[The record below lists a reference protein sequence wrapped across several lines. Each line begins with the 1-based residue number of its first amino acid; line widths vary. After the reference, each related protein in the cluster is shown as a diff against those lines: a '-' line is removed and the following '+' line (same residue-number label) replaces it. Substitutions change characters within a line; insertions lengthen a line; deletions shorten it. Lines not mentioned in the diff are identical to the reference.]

1 MSILA
6 MALTLVGGLALFMY
20 GMERSSEGIQRAA
33 GERLQSVLN
42 MMTKNSIMGVLT
54 GTLVTIAV
62 QSSSATT
69 VMLITFVNAG
79 LLSLTQAIGVIM
91 GANIGTTLTGWIIA
105 AVGIAKFSIT
115 SLAVP
120 LFGIGFL
127 MSLSKRK
134 SDEFRSYGRA
144 IMGLAFIF
152 LGLDFIQSA
161 IPTPSANALLF
172 IRNFSSLGYVS
183 VLLAVLIG
191 TAFTILVHA
200 SSATLAIV
208 ITMASQGI
216 IDFNIAAALTLG
228 ANIGTTIDAFLA
240 SVSAGASTN
249 AKRAAWA
256 HILFN
261 VFGTAWVV
269 ILFRPFIDF
278 VDWVVP
284 GPIEPRSIG
293 VHIAMLHTLFNTLN
307 TLLLLP
313 FVRQY
318 AAFLERIIKEK
329 PGEAELRTL
338 YLPKTLMAT
347 PELSLIR
354 ARKEIADMATLAR
367 SMFDRSRSLFA
378 REINDDSNDSKANAN
393 AANTANIDLDAEIEW
408 FIAKENY
415 ADSMHEGLTK
425 YLLSITGMDLS
436 ERTRERVNIKLRI
449 VSELEN
455 MTDECLSIAF
465 MIKKKHNK
473 KLQFDSESVK
483 ALDPFGELVDEFLD
497 FVAERLNVGIT
508 QEELKIASEMEDR
521 IDDYKRRLKKL
532 ARQRLDRGANV
543 RAELLYIDLIRHVEK
558 IGDCAYAIAEELRN
572 LIPDST
578 SRDQTYRDQDTKAQ
592 SS

>member
-1 MSILA
+1 MSILP
-6 MALTLVGGLALFMY
+6 MALTLIGGLALFMY
-20 GMERSSEGIQRAA
+20 GMERSSESIQRAA
-33 GERLQSVLN
+33 GERLQSALN
-42 MMTKNSIMGVLT
+42 MMTKNSIVGVLT
-54 GTLVTIAV
+54 GAIVTILV

-105 AVGIAKFSIT
+105 AVGIAKFSII

-120 LFGIGFL
+120 LFGIGFF
-127 MSLSKRK
+127 MSIAKRK
-134 SDEFRSYGRA
+134 SDSFRSYGNA

-152 LGLDFIQSA
+152 LGLDFIERA
-161 IPTPSANALLF
+161 IPTPSASALLF
-172 IRNFSSLGYVS
+172 LQNFSKLGYGAILIS
-183 VLLAVLIG
+183 VLVG
-191 TAFTILVHA
+191 TVFTMLVNA

-208 ITMASQGI
+208 IAMASQGI

-228 ANIGTTIDAFLA
+228 ANIGTTLDAFLA
-240 SVSAGASTN
+240 SISTGTNTN
-249 AKRAAWA
+249 ARRAAWA

-261 VFGTAWVV
+261 VLGTVWVV
-269 ILFRPFIDF
+269 ILFKPFISL

-284 GPIEPRSIG
+284 SPIEPKSIG

-318 AAFLERIIKEK
+318 ASFLERIIKEK
-329 PGEAELRTL
+329 PGEAELRTF

-354 ARKEIADMATLAR
+354 ARKEISEMVTLAR
-367 SMFDRSRSLFA
+367 MMFDRSRSLFT
-378 REINDDSNDSKANAN
+378 EKLTNESKASPDT
-393 AANTANIDLDAEIEW
+393 ANTASIDMDAEIEW

-425 YLLSITGMDLS
+425 YLLSITSMDLS

-465 MIKKKHNK
+465 IIKKKHDK
-473 KLQFDSESVK
+473 KLEFDPESVA

-497 FVAERLNVGIT
+497 FIAERLNVGIN

-521 IDDYKRRLKKL
+521 IDDYKRRLKKT
-532 ARQRLDRGANV
+532 ARYRLDRGADV
-543 RAELLYIDLIRHVEK
+543 RAELLYIDLIRHIEK

-572 LIPDST
+572 LIPEPKS
-578 SRDQTYRDQDTKAQ
+578 SYQSYRDQETKVQ
-592 SS
+592 ST

>member
-20 GMERSSEGIQRAA
+20 GMERSSESIQRAA
-33 GERLQSVLN
+33 GERLQSALN
-42 MMTKNSIMGVLT
+42 MMTKNSIVGVLT
-54 GTLVTIAV
+54 GAIVTILV

-105 AVGIAKFSIT
+105 AVGIAKFSII

-120 LFGIGFL
+120 LFGIGFF
-127 MSLSKRK
+127 MSIAKRK
-134 SDEFRSYGRA
+134 SDSFRSYGNA

-152 LGLDFIQSA
+152 LGLDFIERA
-161 IPTPSANALLF
+161 IPTPSASALLF
-172 IRNFSSLGYVS
+172 LQNFSKLGYGAILIS
-183 VLLAVLIG
+183 VLVG
-191 TAFTILVHA
+191 TVFTMLVNA

-208 ITMASQGI
+208 IAMASQGI

-228 ANIGTTIDAFLA
+228 ANIGTTLDAFLA
-240 SVSAGASTN
+240 SISTGTNTN
-249 AKRAAWA
+249 ARRAAWA

-261 VFGTAWVV
+261 VLGTVWVV
-269 ILFRPFIDF
+269 ILFKPFISL

-284 GPIEPRSIG
+284 SPIEPKSIG

-318 AAFLERIIKEK
+318 ASFLERIIKEK
-329 PGEAELRTL
+329 PGEAELRTF

-354 ARKEIADMATLAR
+354 ARKEISEMVTLAR
-367 SMFDRSRSLFA
+367 MMFDRSRSLFT
-378 REINDDSNDSKANAN
+378 EKLTNESKASPDTAN
-393 AANTANIDLDAEIEW
+393 ATSVDMDAEIEW

-425 YLLSITGMDLS
+425 YLLSITSMDLS

-465 MIKKKHNK
+465 IIKKKHDK
-473 KLQFDSESVK
+473 KLEFDPESVA

-497 FVAERLNVGIT
+497 FIAERLNVGIN

-521 IDDYKRRLKKL
+521 IDDYKRRLKKT
-532 ARQRLDRGANV
+532 ARYRLDRGADV
-543 RAELLYIDLIRHVEK
+543 RAELLYIDLIRHIEK

-572 LIPDST
+572 LIPEPKS
-578 SRDQTYRDQDTKAQ
+578 SYQSYRDQETKVQ
-592 SS
+592 ST

>member
-1 MSILA
+1 
-6 MALTLVGGLALFMY
+6 MALTLIGGLALFMY
-20 GMERSSEGIQRAA
+20 GMERSSESIQRAA
-33 GERLQSVLN
+33 GERLQSALN
-42 MMTKNSIMGVLT
+42 MMTKNSIVGVLT
-54 GTLVTIAV
+54 GAIVTILV

-105 AVGIAKFSIT
+105 AVGIAKFSII

-120 LFGIGFL
+120 LFGIGFF
-127 MSLSKRK
+127 MSIAKRK
-134 SDEFRSYGRA
+134 SDSFRSYGNA

-152 LGLDFIQSA
+152 LGLDFIERA
-161 IPTPSANALLF
+161 IPTPSASALLF
-172 IRNFSSLGYVS
+172 LQNFSKLGYGAILIS
-183 VLLAVLIG
+183 VLVG
-191 TAFTILVHA
+191 TVFTMLVNA

-208 ITMASQGI
+208 IAMASQGI

-228 ANIGTTIDAFLA
+228 ANIGTTLDAFLA
-240 SVSAGASTN
+240 SISTGTNTN
-249 AKRAAWA
+249 ARRAAWA

-261 VFGTAWVV
+261 VLGTVWVV
-269 ILFRPFIDF
+269 ILFKPFISL

-284 GPIEPRSIG
+284 SPIEPKSIG

-318 AAFLERIIKEK
+318 ASFLERIIKEK
-329 PGEAELRTL
+329 PGEAELRTF

-354 ARKEIADMATLAR
+354 ARKEISEMVTLAR
-367 SMFDRSRSLFA
+367 TMFDRSRSLFT
-378 REINDDSNDSKANAN
+378 EKLTNESKASPDT
-393 AANTANIDLDAEIEW
+393 ANTASIDMDAEIEW

-425 YLLSITGMDLS
+425 YLLSITSMDLS

-465 MIKKKHNK
+465 IIKKKHDK
-473 KLQFDSESVK
+473 KLEFDPESVA

-497 FVAERLNVGIT
+497 FIAERLNVGIN

-521 IDDYKRRLKKL
+521 IDDYKRRLKKT
-532 ARQRLDRGANV
+532 ARYRLDRGADV
-543 RAELLYIDLIRHVEK
+543 RAELLYIDLIRHIEK

-572 LIPDST
+572 LIPEPKS
-578 SRDQTYRDQDTKAQ
+578 SYQSYRDQETKVQ
-592 SS
+592 ST

>member
-1 MSILA
+1 MSILP
-6 MALTLVGGLALFMY
+6 MALTLIGGLALFMY
-20 GMERSSEGIQRAA
+20 GMERSSESIQRAA

-42 MMTKNSIMGVLT
+42 MMTKNSIVGVLT
-54 GTLVTIAV
+54 GAIVTILV

-105 AVGIAKFSIT
+105 AVGIAKFSII

-120 LFGIGFL
+120 LFGIGFF
-127 MSLSKRK
+127 MSIAKRK
-134 SDEFRSYGRA
+134 SDSFRSYGNA

-152 LGLDFIQSA
+152 LGLDFIERA
-161 IPTPSANALLF
+161 IPTPSASALLF
-172 IRNFSSLGYVS
+172 LQNFSKLGYGAILIS
-183 VLLAVLIG
+183 VLVG
-191 TAFTILVHA
+191 TVFTMLVNA

-208 ITMASQGI
+208 IAMASQGI

-228 ANIGTTIDAFLA
+228 ANIGTTLDAFLA
-240 SVSAGASTN
+240 SISTGTNTN
-249 AKRAAWA
+249 ARRAAWA

-261 VFGTAWVV
+261 VLGTVWVV
-269 ILFRPFIDF
+269 ILFKPFISL

-284 GPIEPRSIG
+284 SPIEPKSIG

-318 AAFLERIIKEK
+318 ASFLERIIKEK
-329 PGEAELRTL
+329 PGEAELRTF

-354 ARKEIADMATLAR
+354 ARKEISEMVVLAR
-367 SMFDRSRSLFA
+367 TMFDRSRSLFT
-378 REINDDSNDSKANAN
+378 EKLTNESKASPDTAN
-393 AANTANIDLDAEIEW
+393 ATSVDMDAEIEW

-425 YLLSITGMDLS
+425 YLLSITSMDLS

-465 MIKKKHNK
+465 IIKKKHDK
-473 KLQFDSESVK
+473 KLEFDPESVA

-497 FVAERLNVGIT
+497 FIAERLNVGIN

-521 IDDYKRRLKKL
+521 IDDYKRRLKKT
-532 ARQRLDRGANV
+532 ARYRLDRGADV
-543 RAELLYIDLIRHVEK
+543 RAELLYIDLIRHIEK

-572 LIPDST
+572 LIPEPKS
-578 SRDQTYRDQDTKAQ
+578 SYQSYRDQETKVQ
-592 SS
+592 ST

>member
-1 MSILA
+1 
-6 MALTLVGGLALFMY
+6 MY
-20 GMERSSEGIQRAA
+20 GMERSSESIQRAA
-33 GERLQSVLN
+33 GERLQSALN
-42 MMTKNSIMGVLT
+42 MMTKNSIVGVLT
-54 GTLVTIAV
+54 GAIVTIMV

-105 AVGIAKFSIT
+105 AVGIAKFSII

-120 LFGIGFL
+120 LFGIGFF
-127 MSLSKRK
+127 MSIAKRK
-134 SDEFRSYGRA
+134 SDSFRSYGNA

-152 LGLDFIQSA
+152 LGLDFIERA
-161 IPTPSANALLF
+161 IPTPSASALLF
-172 IRNFSSLGYVS
+172 LQNFSKLGYGAILIS
-183 VLLAVLIG
+183 VLVG
-191 TAFTILVHA
+191 TVFTMLVNA

-208 ITMASQGI
+208 IAMASQGI

-228 ANIGTTIDAFLA
+228 ANIGTTLDAFLA
-240 SVSAGASTN
+240 SISTGTNTN
-249 AKRAAWA
+249 ARRAAWA

-261 VFGTAWVV
+261 VLGTVWVV
-269 ILFRPFIDF
+269 ILFKPFISL

-284 GPIEPRSIG
+284 SPIEPKSIG

-318 AAFLERIIKEK
+318 ASFLERIIKEK
-329 PGEAELRTL
+329 PGEAELRTF

-354 ARKEIADMATLAR
+354 ARKEISEMVTLAR
-367 SMFDRSRSLFA
+367 TMFDRSRSLFT
-378 REINDDSNDSKANAN
+378 EKLTNESKASPDT
-393 AANTANIDLDAEIEW
+393 ANTTSIDMDAEIEW

-425 YLLSITGMDLS
+425 YLLSITSMDLS

-465 MIKKKHNK
+465 IIKKKHDK
-473 KLQFDSESVK
+473 KLEFDPESVA

-497 FVAERLNVGIT
+497 FIAERLNVGIN

-521 IDDYKRRLKKL
+521 IDDYKRRLKKT
-532 ARQRLDRGANV
+532 ARYRLDRGADV
-543 RAELLYIDLIRHVEK
+543 RAELLYIDLIRHIEK

-572 LIPDST
+572 LIPEPKS
-578 SRDQTYRDQDTKAQ
+578 SYQSYRDQETKVQ
-592 SS
+592 ST

>member
-20 GMERSSEGIQRAA
+20 GMERSSESIQRAA
-33 GERLQSVLN
+33 GERLQSALN
-42 MMTKNSIMGVLT
+42 MMTKNSIVGVLT
-54 GTLVTIAV
+54 GAIVTILV

-105 AVGIAKFSIT
+105 AVGIAKFSII

-120 LFGIGFL
+120 LFGIGFF
-127 MSLSKRK
+127 MSIAKRK
-134 SDEFRSYGRA
+134 SDSFRSYGNA

-152 LGLDFIQSA
+152 LGLDFIERA
-161 IPTPSANALLF
+161 IPTPSASALLF
-172 IRNFSSLGYVS
+172 LQNFSKLGYGAILIS
-183 VLLAVLIG
+183 VLVG
-191 TAFTILVHA
+191 TVFTMLVNA

-208 ITMASQGI
+208 IAMASQGI

-228 ANIGTTIDAFLA
+228 ANIGTTLDAFLA
-240 SVSAGASTN
+240 SISTGTNTN
-249 AKRAAWA
+249 ARRAAWA

-261 VFGTAWVV
+261 VLGTVWVV
-269 ILFRPFIDF
+269 ILFKPFISL

-284 GPIEPRSIG
+284 SPIEPKSIG

-318 AAFLERIIKEK
+318 ASFLERIIKEK
-329 PGEAELRTL
+329 PGEAELRTF

-354 ARKEIADMATLAR
+354 ARKEISEMVTLAR
-367 SMFDRSRSLFA
+367 TMFDRSRSLFT
-378 REINDDSNDSKANAN
+378 EKLTNESKASPDTAN
-393 AANTANIDLDAEIEW
+393 ATSVDMDAEIEW

-425 YLLSITGMDLS
+425 YLLSITSMDLS

-455 MTDECLSIAF
+455 MTDQCLSIAF
-465 MIKKKHNK
+465 IIKKKHDK
-473 KLQFDSESVK
+473 KLEFDPESVA

-497 FVAERLNVGIT
+497 FIAERLNVGIN

-521 IDDYKRRLKKL
+521 IDDYKRRLKKT
-532 ARQRLDRGANV
+532 ARYRLDRGADV
-543 RAELLYIDLIRHVEK
+543 RAELLYIDLIRHIEK

-572 LIPDST
+572 LIPEPKS
-578 SRDQTYRDQDTKAQ
+578 SYQSYRDQETKVQ
-592 SS
+592 ST

>member
-1 MSILA
+1 MSILP
-6 MALTLVGGLALFMY
+6 MALTLIGGLALFMY
-20 GMERSSEGIQRAA
+20 GMERSSESIQRAA
-33 GERLQSVLN
+33 GERLQSTLN
-42 MMTKNSIMGVLT
+42 MMTKNSIVGVLT
-54 GTLVTIAV
+54 GAIVTILV

-105 AVGIAKFSIT
+105 AVGIAKFSII

-120 LFGIGFL
+120 LFGIGFF
-127 MSLSKRK
+127 MSIAKRK
-134 SDEFRSYGRA
+134 SDSFRSYGNA

-152 LGLDFIQSA
+152 LGLDFIERA
-161 IPTPSANALLF
+161 IPTPSASALLF
-172 IRNFSSLGYVS
+172 LQNFSKLGYGAILIS
-183 VLLAVLIG
+183 VLVG
-191 TAFTILVHA
+191 TVFTMLVNA

-208 ITMASQGI
+208 IAMASQGI

-228 ANIGTTIDAFLA
+228 ANIGTTLDAFLA
-240 SVSAGASTN
+240 SISTGTNTN
-249 AKRAAWA
+249 ARRAAWA

-261 VFGTAWVV
+261 VLGTVWVV
-269 ILFRPFIDF
+269 ILFKPFISL

-284 GPIEPRSIG
+284 SPIEPKSIG

-318 AAFLERIIKEK
+318 ASFLERIIKEK
-329 PGEAELRTL
+329 PGEAELRTF

-354 ARKEIADMATLAR
+354 ARKEISEMVTLAR
-367 SMFDRSRSLFA
+367 MMFDRSRSLFT
-378 REINDDSNDSKANAN
+378 EKLTNESKASPDT
-393 AANTANIDLDAEIEW
+393 ANTASIDMDAEIEW

-425 YLLSITGMDLS
+425 YLLSITSMDLS

-465 MIKKKHNK
+465 IIKKKHDK
-473 KLQFDSESVK
+473 KLEFDPESVA

-497 FVAERLNVGIT
+497 FIAERLNVGIN

-521 IDDYKRRLKKL
+521 IDDYKRRLKKT
-532 ARQRLDRGANV
+532 ARYRLDRGADV
-543 RAELLYIDLIRHVEK
+543 RAELLYIDLIRHIEK

-572 LIPDST
+572 LIPEPKS
-578 SRDQTYRDQDTKAQ
+578 SYQSYRDQETKVQ
-592 SS
+592 ST

>member
-1 MSILA
+1 MSILP

-20 GMERSSEGIQRAA
+20 GMERSSESIQRAA

-42 MMTKNSIMGVLT
+42 MMTKNSIVGVLT
-54 GTLVTIAV
+54 GAIVTIMV

-105 AVGIAKFSIT
+105 AVGIAKFSII

-120 LFGIGFL
+120 LFGIGFF
-127 MSLSKRK
+127 MSIAKRK
-134 SDEFRSYGRA
+134 SDSFRSYGNA

-152 LGLDFIQSA
+152 LGLDFIERA
-161 IPTPSANALLF
+161 IPTPSASALLF
-172 IRNFSSLGYVS
+172 LQNFSKLGYGAILIS
-183 VLLAVLIG
+183 VLVG
-191 TAFTILVHA
+191 TVFTMLVNA

-208 ITMASQGI
+208 IAMASQGI

-228 ANIGTTIDAFLA
+228 ANIGTTLDAFLA
-240 SVSAGASTN
+240 SISTGTNTN
-249 AKRAAWA
+249 ARRAAWA

-261 VFGTAWVV
+261 VLGTVWVV
-269 ILFRPFIDF
+269 ILFKPFISL

-284 GPIEPRSIG
+284 SPIEPKSIG

-318 AAFLERIIKEK
+318 ASFLERIIKEK
-329 PGEAELRTL
+329 PGEAELRTF

-354 ARKEIADMATLAR
+354 ARKEISEMVVLAR
-367 SMFDRSRSLFA
+367 TMFDRSRSLFT
-378 REINDDSNDSKANAN
+378 EKLTNESKASPDT
-393 AANTANIDLDAEIEW
+393 ANTTSIDMDAEIEW

-425 YLLSITGMDLS
+425 YLLSITSMDLS

-465 MIKKKHNK
+465 IIKKKHDK
-473 KLQFDSESVK
+473 KLEFDPESVA

-497 FVAERLNVGIT
+497 FIAERLNVGIN

-521 IDDYKRRLKKL
+521 IDDYKRRLKKT
-532 ARQRLDRGANV
+532 ARYRLDRGADV
-543 RAELLYIDLIRHVEK
+543 RAELLYIDLIRHIEK

-572 LIPDST
+572 LIPEPKS
-578 SRDQTYRDQDTKAQ
+578 SYQSYRDQETKVQ
-592 SS
+592 ST

>member
-1 MSILA
+1 
-6 MALTLVGGLALFMY
+6 MALTLIGGLALFMY
-20 GMERSSEGIQRAA
+20 GMERSSESIQRAA
-33 GERLQSVLN
+33 GERLQSTLN
-42 MMTKNSIMGVLT
+42 MMTKNSIVGVLT
-54 GTLVTIAV
+54 GAIVTILV

-105 AVGIAKFSIT
+105 AVGIAKFSII

-120 LFGIGFL
+120 LFGIGFF
-127 MSLSKRK
+127 MSIAKRK
-134 SDEFRSYGRA
+134 SDSFRSYGNA

-152 LGLDFIQSA
+152 LGLDFIERA
-161 IPTPSANALLF
+161 IPTPSASALLF
-172 IRNFSSLGYVS
+172 LQNFSKLGYGAILIS
-183 VLLAVLIG
+183 VLVG
-191 TAFTILVHA
+191 TVFTMLVNA

-208 ITMASQGI
+208 IAMASQGI

-228 ANIGTTIDAFLA
+228 ANIGTTLDAFLA
-240 SVSAGASTN
+240 SISTGTNTN
-249 AKRAAWA
+249 ARRAAWA

-261 VFGTAWVV
+261 VLGTVWVV
-269 ILFRPFIDF
+269 ILFKPFISL

-284 GPIEPRSIG
+284 SPIEPKSIG

-318 AAFLERIIKEK
+318 ASFLERIIKEK
-329 PGEAELRTL
+329 PGEAELRTF

-354 ARKEIADMATLAR
+354 ARKEISEMVTLAR
-367 SMFDRSRSLFA
+367 TMFDRSRSLFT
-378 REINDDSNDSKANAN
+378 EKLTNESKASPDT
-393 AANTANIDLDAEIEW
+393 ANTTSIDMDAEIEW

-425 YLLSITGMDLS
+425 YLLSITSMDLS

-465 MIKKKHNK
+465 IIKKKHDK
-473 KLQFDSESVK
+473 KLEFDPESVA

-497 FVAERLNVGIT
+497 FIAERLNVGIN

-521 IDDYKRRLKKL
+521 IDDYKRRLKKT
-532 ARQRLDRGANV
+532 ARYRLDRGADV
-543 RAELLYIDLIRHVEK
+543 RAELLYIDLIRHIEK

-572 LIPDST
+572 LIPEPKS
-578 SRDQTYRDQDTKAQ
+578 SYQSYRDQETKVQ
-592 SS
+592 ST

>member
-20 GMERSSEGIQRAA
+20 GMERSSESIQRAA
-33 GERLQSVLN
+33 GERLQSALN
-42 MMTKNSIMGVLT
+42 MMTKNSIVGVLT
-54 GTLVTIAV
+54 GAIVTIMV

-105 AVGIAKFSIT
+105 AVGIAKFSII

-120 LFGIGFL
+120 LFGIGFF
-127 MSLSKRK
+127 MSIAKRK
-134 SDEFRSYGRA
+134 SDSFRSYGNA

-152 LGLDFIQSA
+152 LGLDFIERA
-161 IPTPSANALLF
+161 IPTPSASALLF
-172 IRNFSSLGYVS
+172 LQNFSKLGYGAILIS
-183 VLLAVLIG
+183 VLVG
-191 TAFTILVHA
+191 TVFTMLVNA

-208 ITMASQGI
+208 IAMASQGI

-228 ANIGTTIDAFLA
+228 ANIGTTLDAFLA
-240 SVSAGASTN
+240 SISTGTNTN
-249 AKRAAWA
+249 ARRAAWA

-261 VFGTAWVV
+261 VLGTVWVV
-269 ILFRPFIDF
+269 ILFKPFISL

-284 GPIEPRSIG
+284 SPIEPKSIG

-318 AAFLERIIKEK
+318 ASFLERIIKEK
-329 PGEAELRTL
+329 PGEAELRTF

-354 ARKEIADMATLAR
+354 ARKEISEMVTLAR
-367 SMFDRSRSLFA
+367 TMFDRSRSLFT
-378 REINDDSNDSKANAN
+378 EKLTNESKASPDT
-393 AANTANIDLDAEIEW
+393 ANTASIDMDAEIEW

-425 YLLSITGMDLS
+425 YLLSITSMDLS

-465 MIKKKHNK
+465 IIKKKHDK
-473 KLQFDSESVK
+473 KLEFDPESVA

-497 FVAERLNVGIT
+497 FIAERLNVGIN

-521 IDDYKRRLKKL
+521 IDDYKRRLKKT
-532 ARQRLDRGANV
+532 ARYRLDRGANV
-543 RAELLYIDLIRHVEK
+543 RAELLYIDLIRHIEK

-572 LIPDST
+572 LIPEPKS
-578 SRDQTYRDQDTKAQ
+578 SYQSYRDQETKVQ
-592 SS
+592 ST

>member
-1 MSILA
+1 MSILP
-6 MALTLVGGLALFMY
+6 MALTLIGGLALFMY
-20 GMERSSEGIQRAA
+20 GMERSSESIQRAA
-33 GERLQSVLN
+33 GERLQSALN
-42 MMTKNSIMGVLT
+42 MMTKNSIVGVLT
-54 GTLVTIAV
+54 GAIVTILV

-105 AVGIAKFSIT
+105 AVGIAKFSII

-120 LFGIGFL
+120 LFGIGFF
-127 MSLSKRK
+127 MSIAKRK
-134 SDEFRSYGRA
+134 SDSFRSYGNA

-152 LGLDFIQSA
+152 LGLDFIERA
-161 IPTPSANALLF
+161 IPTPSASALLF
-172 IRNFSSLGYVS
+172 LQNFSKLGYGAILIS
-183 VLLAVLIG
+183 VLVG
-191 TAFTILVHA
+191 TVFTMLVNA

-208 ITMASQGI
+208 IAMASQGI

-228 ANIGTTIDAFLA
+228 ANIGTTLDAFLA
-240 SVSAGASTN
+240 SISTGTNTN
-249 AKRAAWA
+249 ARRAAWA

-261 VFGTAWVV
+261 VLGTVWVV
-269 ILFRPFIDF
+269 ILFKPFISL

-284 GPIEPRSIG
+284 SPIEPKSIG

-318 AAFLERIIKEK
+318 ASFLERIIKEK
-329 PGEAELRTL
+329 PGEAELRTF

-354 ARKEIADMATLAR
+354 ARKEISEMVTLAR
-367 SMFDRSRSLFA
+367 MMFDRSRSLFT
-378 REINDDSNDSKANAN
+378 EKLTNESKASPDTAN
-393 AANTANIDLDAEIEW
+393 ATSIDMDAEIEW

-425 YLLSITGMDLS
+425 YLLSITSMDLS

-465 MIKKKHNK
+465 IIKKKHDK
-473 KLQFDSESVK
+473 KLEFDPESVA

-497 FVAERLNVGIT
+497 FIAERLNVGIN

-521 IDDYKRRLKKL
+521 IDDYKRRLKKT
-532 ARQRLDRGANV
+532 ARYRLDRGADV
-543 RAELLYIDLIRHVEK
+543 RAELLYIDLIRHIEK

-572 LIPDST
+572 LIPEPKS
-578 SRDQTYRDQDTKAQ
+578 SYQSYRDQETKVQ
-592 SS
+592 ST

>member
-1 MSILA
+1 
-6 MALTLVGGLALFMY
+6 MALTLIGGLALFMY
-20 GMERSSEGIQRAA
+20 GMERSSESIQRAA
-33 GERLQSVLN
+33 GERLQSTLN
-42 MMTKNSIMGVLT
+42 MMTKNSIVGVLT
-54 GTLVTIAV
+54 GAIVTILV

-105 AVGIAKFSIT
+105 AVGIAKFSII

-120 LFGIGFL
+120 LFGIGFF
-127 MSLSKRK
+127 MSIAKRK
-134 SDEFRSYGRA
+134 SDSFRSYGNA

-152 LGLDFIQSA
+152 LGLDFIERA
-161 IPTPSANALLF
+161 IPTPSASALLF
-172 IRNFSSLGYVS
+172 LQNFSKLGYGAILIS
-183 VLLAVLIG
+183 VLVG
-191 TAFTILVHA
+191 TVFTMLVNA

-208 ITMASQGI
+208 IAMASQGI

-228 ANIGTTIDAFLA
+228 ANIGTTLDAFLA
-240 SVSAGASTN
+240 SISTGTNTN
-249 AKRAAWA
+249 ARRAAWA

-261 VFGTAWVV
+261 VLGTVWVV
-269 ILFRPFIDF
+269 ILFKPFISL

-284 GPIEPRSIG
+284 SPIEPKSIG

-318 AAFLERIIKEK
+318 ASFLERIIKEK
-329 PGEAELRTL
+329 PGEAELRTF

-354 ARKEIADMATLAR
+354 ARKEISEMVTLAR
-367 SMFDRSRSLFA
+367 TMFDRSRSLFT
-378 REINDDSNDSKANAN
+378 EKLTNESKASPDT
-393 AANTANIDLDAEIEW
+393 ANTASIDMDAEIEW

-425 YLLSITGMDLS
+425 YLLSITSMDLS

-465 MIKKKHNK
+465 IIKKKHDK
-473 KLQFDSESVK
+473 KLEFDPESVA

-497 FVAERLNVGIT
+497 FIAERLNVGIN

-521 IDDYKRRLKKL
+521 IDDYKRRLKKT
-532 ARQRLDRGANV
+532 ARYRLDRGADV
-543 RAELLYIDLIRHVEK
+543 RAELLYIDLIRHIEK

-572 LIPDST
+572 LIPEPKS
-578 SRDQTYRDQDTKAQ
+578 SYQSYRDQETKVQ
-592 SS
+592 ST

>member
-1 MSILA
+1 MSILP
-6 MALTLVGGLALFMY
+6 MALTLIGGLALFMY
-20 GMERSSEGIQRAA
+20 GMERSSESIQRAA
-33 GERLQSVLN
+33 GERLQSTLN
-42 MMTKNSIMGVLT
+42 MMTKNSIVGVLT
-54 GTLVTIAV
+54 GAIVTILV

-105 AVGIAKFSIT
+105 AVGIAKFSII

-120 LFGIGFL
+120 LFGIGFF
-127 MSLSKRK
+127 MSIAKRK
-134 SDEFRSYGRA
+134 SDSFRSYGNA

-152 LGLDFIQSA
+152 LGLDFIERA
-161 IPTPSANALLF
+161 IPTPSASALLF
-172 IRNFSSLGYVS
+172 LQNFSKLGYGAILIS
-183 VLLAVLIG
+183 VLVG
-191 TAFTILVHA
+191 TVFTMLVNA

-208 ITMASQGI
+208 IAMASQGI

-228 ANIGTTIDAFLA
+228 ANIGTTLDAFLA
-240 SVSAGASTN
+240 SISTGTNTN
-249 AKRAAWA
+249 ARRAAWA

-261 VFGTAWVV
+261 VLGTVWVV
-269 ILFRPFIDF
+269 ILFKPFISL

-284 GPIEPRSIG
+284 SPIEPKSIG

-318 AAFLERIIKEK
+318 ASFLERIIKEK
-329 PGEAELRTL
+329 PGEAELRTF

-354 ARKEIADMATLAR
+354 ARKEISEMVVLAR
-367 SMFDRSRSLFA
+367 TMFDRSRSLFT
-378 REINDDSNDSKANAN
+378 EKLTNESKASPDT
-393 AANTANIDLDAEIEW
+393 ANTTSIDMDAEIEW

-425 YLLSITGMDLS
+425 YLLSITSMDLS

-465 MIKKKHNK
+465 IIKKKHDK
-473 KLQFDSESVK
+473 KLEFDPESVA

-497 FVAERLNVGIT
+497 FIAERLNVGIN

-521 IDDYKRRLKKL
+521 IDDYKRRLKKT
-532 ARQRLDRGANV
+532 ARYRLDRGADV
-543 RAELLYIDLIRHVEK
+543 RAELLYIDLIRHIEK

-572 LIPDST
+572 LIPEPKS
-578 SRDQTYRDQDTKAQ
+578 SYQSYRDQETKVQ
-592 SS
+592 ST

>member
-1 MSILA
+1 MSILP
-6 MALTLVGGLALFMY
+6 MALTLIGGLALFMY
-20 GMERSSEGIQRAA
+20 GMERSSESIQRAA
-33 GERLQSVLN
+33 GERLQSTLN
-42 MMTKNSIMGVLT
+42 MMTKNSIVGVLT
-54 GTLVTIAV
+54 GAIVTILV

-105 AVGIAKFSIT
+105 AVGIAKFSII

-120 LFGIGFL
+120 LFGIGFF
-127 MSLSKRK
+127 MSIAKRK
-134 SDEFRSYGRA
+134 SDSFRSYGNA

-152 LGLDFIQSA
+152 LGLDFIERA
-161 IPTPSANALLF
+161 IPTPSASALLF
-172 IRNFSSLGYVS
+172 LQNFSKLGYGAILIS
-183 VLLAVLIG
+183 VLVG
-191 TAFTILVHA
+191 TVFTMLVNA

-208 ITMASQGI
+208 IAMASQGI

-228 ANIGTTIDAFLA
+228 ANIGTTLDAFLA
-240 SVSAGASTN
+240 SISTGTNTN
-249 AKRAAWA
+249 ARRAAWA

-261 VFGTAWVV
+261 VLGTVWVV
-269 ILFRPFIDF
+269 ILFKPFISL

-284 GPIEPRSIG
+284 SPIEPKSIG

-318 AAFLERIIKEK
+318 ASFLERIIKEK
-329 PGEAELRTL
+329 PGEAELRTF

-354 ARKEIADMATLAR
+354 ARKEISEMVTLAR
-367 SMFDRSRSLFA
+367 TMFDRSRSLFT
-378 REINDDSNDSKANAN
+378 EKLTNESKASPDT
-393 AANTANIDLDAEIEW
+393 ANTASIDMDAEIEW

-425 YLLSITGMDLS
+425 YLLSITSMDLS

-465 MIKKKHNK
+465 IIKKKHDK
-473 KLQFDSESVK
+473 KLEFDPESVA

-497 FVAERLNVGIT
+497 FIAERLNVGIN

-521 IDDYKRRLKKL
+521 IDDYKRRLKKT
-532 ARQRLDRGANV
+532 ARYRLDRGADV
-543 RAELLYIDLIRHVEK
+543 RAELLYIDLIRHIEK

-572 LIPDST
+572 LIPEPKS
-578 SRDQTYRDQDTKAQ
+578 SYQSYRDQETKVQ
-592 SS
+592 ST

>member
-1 MSILA
+1 MSILP
-6 MALTLVGGLALFMY
+6 MALTLIGGLALFMY
-20 GMERSSEGIQRAA
+20 GMERSSESIQRAA
-33 GERLQSVLN
+33 GERLQSALN
-42 MMTKNSIMGVLT
+42 MMTKNSIVGVLT
-54 GTLVTIAV
+54 GAIVTIMV

-105 AVGIAKFSIT
+105 AVGIAKFSII

-120 LFGIGFL
+120 LFGIGFF
-127 MSLSKRK
+127 MSIAKRK
-134 SDEFRSYGRA
+134 SDSFRSYGNA

-152 LGLDFIQSA
+152 LGLDFIERA
-161 IPTPSANALLF
+161 IPTPSASALLF
-172 IRNFSSLGYVS
+172 LQNFSKLGYGAILIS
-183 VLLAVLIG
+183 VLVG
-191 TAFTILVHA
+191 TVFTMLVNA

-208 ITMASQGI
+208 IAMASQGI

-228 ANIGTTIDAFLA
+228 ANIGTTLDAFLA
-240 SVSAGASTN
+240 SISTGTNTN
-249 AKRAAWA
+249 ARRAAWA

-261 VFGTAWVV
+261 VLGTVWVV
-269 ILFRPFIDF
+269 ILFKPFISL

-284 GPIEPRSIG
+284 SPIEPKSIG

-318 AAFLERIIKEK
+318 ASFLERIIKEK
-329 PGEAELRTL
+329 PGEAELRTF

-354 ARKEIADMATLAR
+354 ARKEISEMVTLAR
-367 SMFDRSRSLFA
+367 TMFDRSRSLFT
-378 REINDDSNDSKANAN
+378 EKLTNESKASPDT
-393 AANTANIDLDAEIEW
+393 ANTASIDMDAEIEW

-425 YLLSITGMDLS
+425 YLLSITSMDLS

-465 MIKKKHNK
+465 IIKKKHDK
-473 KLQFDSESVK
+473 KLEFDPESVA

-497 FVAERLNVGIT
+497 FIAERLNVGIN

-521 IDDYKRRLKKL
+521 IDDYKRRLKKT
-532 ARQRLDRGANV
+532 ARYRLDRGADV
-543 RAELLYIDLIRHVEK
+543 RAELLYIDLIRHIEK

-572 LIPDST
+572 LIPEPKS
-578 SRDQTYRDQDTKAQ
+578 SYQSYRDQETKVQ
-592 SS
+592 ST

>member
-1 MSILA
+1 MSILP
-6 MALTLVGGLALFMY
+6 MALTLIGGLALFMY
-20 GMERSSEGIQRAA
+20 GMERSSESIQRAA
-33 GERLQSVLN
+33 GERLQSALN
-42 MMTKNSIMGVLT
+42 MMTKNSIVGVLT
-54 GTLVTIAV
+54 GAIVTILV

-105 AVGIAKFSIT
+105 AVGIAKFSII

-120 LFGIGFL
+120 LFGIGFF
-127 MSLSKRK
+127 MSIAKRK
-134 SDEFRSYGRA
+134 SDSFRSYGNA

-152 LGLDFIQSA
+152 LGLDFIERA
-161 IPTPSANALLF
+161 IPTPSASALLF
-172 IRNFSSLGYVS
+172 LQNFSKLGYGAILIS
-183 VLLAVLIG
+183 VLVG
-191 TAFTILVHA
+191 TVFTMLVNA

-208 ITMASQGI
+208 IAMASQGI

-228 ANIGTTIDAFLA
+228 ANIGTTLDAFLA
-240 SVSAGASTN
+240 SISTGTNTN
-249 AKRAAWA
+249 ARRAAWA

-261 VFGTAWVV
+261 VLGTVWVV
-269 ILFRPFIDF
+269 ILFKPFISL

-284 GPIEPRSIG
+284 SPIEPKSIG

-318 AAFLERIIKEK
+318 ASFLERIIKEK
-329 PGEAELRTL
+329 PGEAELRTF

-354 ARKEIADMATLAR
+354 ARKEISEMVVLAR
-367 SMFDRSRSLFA
+367 TMFDRSRSLFT
-378 REINDDSNDSKANAN
+378 EKLTNESKASPDT
-393 AANTANIDLDAEIEW
+393 ANTTSIDMDAEIEW

-425 YLLSITGMDLS
+425 YLLSITSMDLS

-465 MIKKKHNK
+465 IIKKKHDK
-473 KLQFDSESVK
+473 KLEFDPESVA

-497 FVAERLNVGIT
+497 FIAERLNVGIN

-521 IDDYKRRLKKL
+521 IDDYKRRLKKT
-532 ARQRLDRGANV
+532 ARYRLDRGADV
-543 RAELLYIDLIRHVEK
+543 RAELLYIDLIRHIEK

-572 LIPDST
+572 LIPEPKS
-578 SRDQTYRDQDTKAQ
+578 SYQSYRDQETKVQ
-592 SS
+592 ST

>member
-1 MSILA
+1 MSILP
-6 MALTLVGGLALFMY
+6 MALTLIGGLALFMY
-20 GMERSSEGIQRAA
+20 GMERSSESIQRAA
-33 GERLQSVLN
+33 GERLQSALN
-42 MMTKNSIMGVLT
+42 MMTKNSIVGVLT
-54 GTLVTIAV
+54 GAIVTILV

-105 AVGIAKFSIT
+105 AVGIAKFSII

-120 LFGIGFL
+120 LFGIGFF
-127 MSLSKRK
+127 MSIAKRK
-134 SDEFRSYGRA
+134 SDSFRSYGNA

-152 LGLDFIQSA
+152 LGLDFIERA
-161 IPTPSANALLF
+161 IPTPSASALLF
-172 IRNFSSLGYVS
+172 LQNFSKLGYGAILIS
-183 VLLAVLIG
+183 VLVG
-191 TAFTILVHA
+191 TVFTMLVNA

-208 ITMASQGI
+208 IAMASQGI

-228 ANIGTTIDAFLA
+228 ANIGTTLDAFLA
-240 SVSAGASTN
+240 SISTGTNTN
-249 AKRAAWA
+249 ARRAAWA

-261 VFGTAWVV
+261 VLGTVWVV
-269 ILFRPFIDF
+269 ILFKPFISL

-284 GPIEPRSIG
+284 SPIEPKSIG

-318 AAFLERIIKEK
+318 ASFLERIIKEK
-329 PGEAELRTL
+329 PGEAELRTF

-354 ARKEIADMATLAR
+354 ARKEISEMVTLAR
-367 SMFDRSRSLFA
+367 TMFDRSRSLFT
-378 REINDDSNDSKANAN
+378 EKLTNESKASPDT
-393 AANTANIDLDAEIEW
+393 ANTTSIDMDAEIEW

-425 YLLSITGMDLS
+425 YLLSITSMDLS

-465 MIKKKHNK
+465 IIKKKHDK
-473 KLQFDSESVK
+473 KLEFDPESVA

-497 FVAERLNVGIT
+497 FIAERLNVGIN

-521 IDDYKRRLKKL
+521 IDDYKRRLKKT
-532 ARQRLDRGANV
+532 ARYRLDRGADV
-543 RAELLYIDLIRHVEK
+543 RAELLYIDLIRHIEK

-572 LIPDST
+572 LIPEPKS
-578 SRDQTYRDQDTKAQ
+578 SYQSYRDQETKVQ
-592 SS
+592 ST

>member
-1 MSILA
+1 
-6 MALTLVGGLALFMY
+6 MALTLIGGLALFMY
-20 GMERSSEGIQRAA
+20 GMERSSESIQRAA
-33 GERLQSVLN
+33 GERLQSALN
-42 MMTKNSIMGVLT
+42 MMTKNSIVGVLT
-54 GTLVTIAV
+54 GAIVTILV

-105 AVGIAKFSIT
+105 AVGIAKFSII

-120 LFGIGFL
+120 LFGIGFF
-127 MSLSKRK
+127 MSIAKRK
-134 SDEFRSYGRA
+134 SDSFRSYGNA

-152 LGLDFIQSA
+152 LGLDFIERA
-161 IPTPSANALLF
+161 IPTPSASALLF
-172 IRNFSSLGYVS
+172 LQNFSKLGYGAILIS
-183 VLLAVLIG
+183 VLVG
-191 TAFTILVHA
+191 TVFTMLVNA

-208 ITMASQGI
+208 IAMASQGI

-228 ANIGTTIDAFLA
+228 ANIGTTLDAFLA
-240 SVSAGASTN
+240 SISTGTNTN
-249 AKRAAWA
+249 ARRAAWA

-261 VFGTAWVV
+261 VLGTVWVV
-269 ILFRPFIDF
+269 ILFKPFISL

-284 GPIEPRSIG
+284 SPIEPKSIG

-318 AAFLERIIKEK
+318 ASFLERIIKEK
-329 PGEAELRTL
+329 PGEAELRTF

-354 ARKEIADMATLAR
+354 ARKEISEMVTLAR
-367 SMFDRSRSLFA
+367 MMFDRSRSLFT
-378 REINDDSNDSKANAN
+378 EKLTNESKASPDT
-393 AANTANIDLDAEIEW
+393 ANTASIDMDAEIEW

-425 YLLSITGMDLS
+425 YLLSITSMDLS

-465 MIKKKHNK
+465 IIKKKHDK
-473 KLQFDSESVK
+473 KLEFDPESVA

-497 FVAERLNVGIT
+497 FIAERLNVGIN

-521 IDDYKRRLKKL
+521 IDDYKRRLKKT
-532 ARQRLDRGANV
+532 ARYRLDRGADV
-543 RAELLYIDLIRHVEK
+543 RAELLYIDLIRHIEK

-572 LIPDST
+572 LIPEPKS
-578 SRDQTYRDQDTKAQ
+578 SYQSYRDQETKVQ
-592 SS
+592 ST

>member
-1 MSILA
+1 MSILP
-6 MALTLVGGLALFMY
+6 MALTLIGGLALFMY
-20 GMERSSEGIQRAA
+20 GMERSSESIQRAA
-33 GERLQSVLN
+33 GERLQSTLN
-42 MMTKNSIMGVLT
+42 MMTKNSIVGVLT
-54 GTLVTIAV
+54 GAIVTILV

-105 AVGIAKFSIT
+105 AVGIAKFSII

-120 LFGIGFL
+120 LFGIGFF
-127 MSLSKRK
+127 MSIAKRK
-134 SDEFRSYGRA
+134 SDSFRSYGNA

-152 LGLDFIQSA
+152 LGLDFIERA
-161 IPTPSANALLF
+161 IPTPSASALLF
-172 IRNFSSLGYVS
+172 LQNFSKLGYGAILIS
-183 VLLAVLIG
+183 VLVG
-191 TAFTILVHA
+191 TVFTMLVNA

-208 ITMASQGI
+208 IAMASQGI

-228 ANIGTTIDAFLA
+228 ANIGTTLDAFLA
-240 SVSAGASTN
+240 SISTGTNTN
-249 AKRAAWA
+249 ARRAAWA

-261 VFGTAWVV
+261 VLGTVWVV
-269 ILFRPFIDF
+269 ILFKPFISL

-284 GPIEPRSIG
+284 SPIEPKSIG

-318 AAFLERIIKEK
+318 ASFLERIIKEK
-329 PGEAELRTL
+329 PGEAELRTF

-354 ARKEIADMATLAR
+354 ARKEISEMVTLAR
-367 SMFDRSRSLFA
+367 MMFDRSRSLFT
-378 REINDDSNDSKANAN
+378 EKLTNESKASPDT
-393 AANTANIDLDAEIEW
+393 ANTTSIDMDAEIEW

-425 YLLSITGMDLS
+425 YLLSITSMDLS

-465 MIKKKHNK
+465 IIKKKHDK
-473 KLQFDSESVK
+473 KLEFDPESVA

-497 FVAERLNVGIT
+497 FIAERLNVGIN

-521 IDDYKRRLKKL
+521 IDDYKRRLKKT
-532 ARQRLDRGANV
+532 ARYRLDRGADV
-543 RAELLYIDLIRHVEK
+543 RAELLYIDLIRHIEK

-572 LIPDST
+572 LIPEPKS
-578 SRDQTYRDQDTKAQ
+578 SYQSYRDQETKVQ
-592 SS
+592 ST

>member
-1 MSILA
+1 
-6 MALTLVGGLALFMY
+6 MY
-20 GMERSSEGIQRAA
+20 GMERSSESIQRAA
-33 GERLQSVLN
+33 GERLQSALN
-42 MMTKNSIMGVLT
+42 MMTKNSIVGVLT
-54 GTLVTIAV
+54 GAIVTILV

-105 AVGIAKFSIT
+105 AVGIAKFSII

-120 LFGIGFL
+120 LFGIGFF
-127 MSLSKRK
+127 MSIAKRK
-134 SDEFRSYGRA
+134 SDSFRSYGNA

-152 LGLDFIQSA
+152 LGLDFIERA
-161 IPTPSANALLF
+161 IPTPSASALLF
-172 IRNFSSLGYVS
+172 LQNFSKLGYGAILIS
-183 VLLAVLIG
+183 VLVG
-191 TAFTILVHA
+191 TVFTMLVNA

-208 ITMASQGI
+208 IAMASQGI

-228 ANIGTTIDAFLA
+228 ANIGTTLDAFLA
-240 SVSAGASTN
+240 SISTGTNTN
-249 AKRAAWA
+249 ARRAAWA

-261 VFGTAWVV
+261 VLGTVWVV
-269 ILFRPFIDF
+269 ILFKPFISL

-284 GPIEPRSIG
+284 SPIEPKSIG

-318 AAFLERIIKEK
+318 ASFLERIIKEK
-329 PGEAELRTL
+329 PGEAELRTF

-354 ARKEIADMATLAR
+354 ARKEISEMVTLAR
-367 SMFDRSRSLFA
+367 TMFDRSRSLFT
-378 REINDDSNDSKANAN
+378 EKLTNESKASPDT
-393 AANTANIDLDAEIEW
+393 ANTASIDMDAEIEW

-425 YLLSITGMDLS
+425 YLLSITSMDLS

-465 MIKKKHNK
+465 IIKKKHDK
-473 KLQFDSESVK
+473 KLEFDPESVA

-497 FVAERLNVGIT
+497 FIAERLNVGIN

-521 IDDYKRRLKKL
+521 IDDYKRRLKKT
-532 ARQRLDRGANV
+532 ARYRLDRGADV
-543 RAELLYIDLIRHVEK
+543 RAELLYIDLIRHIEK

-572 LIPDST
+572 LIPEPKS
-578 SRDQTYRDQDTKAQ
+578 SYQSYRDQETKVQ
-592 SS
+592 ST

>member
-1 MSILA
+1 
-6 MALTLVGGLALFMY
+6 MALTLIGGLALFMY
-20 GMERSSEGIQRAA
+20 GMERSSESIQRAA
-33 GERLQSVLN
+33 GERLQSALN
-42 MMTKNSIMGVLT
+42 MMTKNSIVGVLT
-54 GTLVTIAV
+54 GAIVAILV

-105 AVGIAKFSIT
+105 AVGIAKFSII

-120 LFGIGFL
+120 LFGIGFF
-127 MSLSKRK
+127 MSIAKRK
-134 SDEFRSYGRA
+134 SDSFRSYGNA

-152 LGLDFIQSA
+152 LGLDFIERA
-161 IPTPSANALLF
+161 IPTPSASALLF
-172 IRNFSSLGYVS
+172 LQNFSKLGYGAILIS
-183 VLLAVLIG
+183 VLVG
-191 TAFTILVHA
+191 TVFTMLVNA

-208 ITMASQGI
+208 IAMASQGI

-228 ANIGTTIDAFLA
+228 ANIGTTLDAFLA
-240 SVSAGASTN
+240 SISTGTNTN
-249 AKRAAWA
+249 ARRAAWA

-261 VFGTAWVV
+261 VLGTVWVV
-269 ILFRPFIDF
+269 ILFKPFISL

-284 GPIEPRSIG
+284 SPIEPKSIG

-318 AAFLERIIKEK
+318 ASFLERIIKEK
-329 PGEAELRTL
+329 PGEAELRTF

-354 ARKEIADMATLAR
+354 ARKEISEMVTLAR
-367 SMFDRSRSLFA
+367 TMFDRSRSLFT
-378 REINDDSNDSKANAN
+378 EKLTNESKASPDT
-393 AANTANIDLDAEIEW
+393 ANTASIDMDAEIEW

-425 YLLSITGMDLS
+425 YLLSITSMDLS

-465 MIKKKHNK
+465 IIKKKHDK
-473 KLQFDSESVK
+473 KLEFDPESVA

-497 FVAERLNVGIT
+497 FIAERLNVGIN

-521 IDDYKRRLKKL
+521 IDDYKRRLKKT
-532 ARQRLDRGANV
+532 ARYRLDRGADV
-543 RAELLYIDLIRHVEK
+543 RAELLYIDLIRHIEK

-572 LIPDST
+572 LIPEPKS
-578 SRDQTYRDQDTKAQ
+578 SYQSYRDQETKVQ
-592 SS
+592 ST

>member
-1 MSILA
+1 

-54 GTLVTIAV
+54 GTLVTVAV

-134 SDEFRSYGRA
+134 SDEFKSYGRA

-152 LGLDFIQSA
+152 LGLDFIQST

-172 IRNFSSLGYVS
+172 IHNFSSLGYVAI
-183 VLLAVLIG
+183 LLAVLIG

-261 VFGTAWVV
+261 VLGTVWVV
-269 ILFRPFIDF
+269 ILFRPFLAL
-278 VDWVVP
+278 VDWIVP
-284 GPIEPRSIG
+284 GPIQPASIG
-293 VHIAMLHTLFNTLN
+293 IHIAMLHTVFNTVN
-307 TLLLLP
+307 TILLLP

-329 PGEAELRTL
+329 PGEAELRAL

-354 ARKEIADMATLAR
+354 ARKEIADMANLAR
-367 SMFDRSRSLFA
+367 TMFDRCRSLFTGELA
-378 REINDDSNDSKANAN
+378 KNSKAGAN
-393 AANTANIDLDAEIEW
+393 NSNSNTANIDLDAEIEW

-465 MIKKKHNK
+465 MIKKKHDK
-473 KLQFDSESVK
+473 KLEFDPESVK

-508 QEELKIASEMEDR
+508 QEELKIASDMEDR

-578 SRDQTYRDQDTKAQ
+578 SRDQTYGDQDTKAQ

>member
-1 MSILA
+1 MSILP
-6 MALTLVGGLALFMY
+6 MALTLIGGLALFMY
-20 GMERSSEGIQRAA
+20 GMERSSESIQRAA
-33 GERLQSVLN
+33 GERLQSTLN
-42 MMTKNSIMGVLT
+42 MMTKNSIVGVLT
-54 GTLVTIAV
+54 GAIVTILV

-105 AVGIAKFSIT
+105 AVGIAKFSII

-120 LFGIGFL
+120 LFGIGFF
-127 MSLSKRK
+127 MSIAKRK
-134 SDEFRSYGRA
+134 SDSFRSYGNA

-152 LGLDFIQSA
+152 LGLDFIERA
-161 IPTPSANALLF
+161 IPTPSASALLF
-172 IRNFSSLGYVS
+172 LQNFSKLGYGAILIS
-183 VLLAVLIG
+183 VLVG
-191 TAFTILVHA
+191 TVFTMLVNA

-208 ITMASQGI
+208 IAMASQGI

-228 ANIGTTIDAFLA
+228 ANIGTTLDAFLA
-240 SVSAGASTN
+240 SISTGTNTN
-249 AKRAAWA
+249 ARRAAWA

-261 VFGTAWVV
+261 VLGTVWVV
-269 ILFRPFIDF
+269 ILFKPFISL

-284 GPIEPRSIG
+284 SPIEPKSIG

-318 AAFLERIIKEK
+318 ASFLERIIKEK
-329 PGEAELRTL
+329 PGEAELRTF

-354 ARKEIADMATLAR
+354 ARKEISEMVVLAR
-367 SMFDRSRSLFA
+367 TMFDRSRSLFT
-378 REINDDSNDSKANAN
+378 EKLTNESKASPDT
-393 AANTANIDLDAEIEW
+393 ANTASIDMDAEIEW

-425 YLLSITGMDLS
+425 YLLSITSMDLS

-465 MIKKKHNK
+465 IIKKKHDK
-473 KLQFDSESVK
+473 KLEFDPESVA

-497 FVAERLNVGIT
+497 FIAERLNVGIN

-521 IDDYKRRLKKL
+521 IDDYKRRLKKT
-532 ARQRLDRGANV
+532 ARYRLDRGADV
-543 RAELLYIDLIRHVEK
+543 RAELLYIDLIRHIEK

-572 LIPDST
+572 LIPEPKS
-578 SRDQTYRDQDTKAQ
+578 SYQSYRDQETKVQ
-592 SS
+592 ST

>member
-1 MSILA
+1 MSILP
-6 MALTLVGGLALFMY
+6 MALTLIGGLALFMY
-20 GMERSSEGIQRAA
+20 GMERSSESIQRAA
-33 GERLQSVLN
+33 GERLQSALN
-42 MMTKNSIMGVLT
+42 MMTKNSIVGVLT
-54 GTLVTIAV
+54 GAIVTILV

-105 AVGIAKFSIT
+105 AVGIAKFSII

-120 LFGIGFL
+120 LFGIGFF
-127 MSLSKRK
+127 MSIAKRK
-134 SDEFRSYGRA
+134 SDSFRSYGNA

-152 LGLDFIQSA
+152 LGLDFIERA
-161 IPTPSANALLF
+161 IPTPSASALLF
-172 IRNFSSLGYVS
+172 LQNFSKLGYGAILIS
-183 VLLAVLIG
+183 VLVG
-191 TAFTILVHA
+191 TVFTMLVNA

-208 ITMASQGI
+208 IAMASQGI

-228 ANIGTTIDAFLA
+228 ANIGTTLDAFLA
-240 SVSAGASTN
+240 SISTGTNTN
-249 AKRAAWA
+249 ARRAAWA

-261 VFGTAWVV
+261 VLGTVWVV
-269 ILFRPFIDF
+269 ILFKPFISL

-284 GPIEPRSIG
+284 SPIEPKSIG

-318 AAFLERIIKEK
+318 ASFLERIIKEK
-329 PGEAELRTL
+329 PGEAELRTF

-354 ARKEIADMATLAR
+354 ARKEISEMVTLAR
-367 SMFDRSRSLFA
+367 TMFDRSRSLFT
-378 REINDDSNDSKANAN
+378 EKLTNESKASPDT
-393 AANTANIDLDAEIEW
+393 ANTASIDMDAEIEW

-425 YLLSITGMDLS
+425 YLLSITSMDLS

-465 MIKKKHNK
+465 IIKKKHDK
-473 KLQFDSESVK
+473 KLEFDPESVA

-497 FVAERLNVGIT
+497 FIAERLNVGIN

-521 IDDYKRRLKKL
+521 IDDYKRRLKKT
-532 ARQRLDRGANV
+532 ARYRLDRGADV
-543 RAELLYIDLIRHVEK
+543 RAELLYIDLIRHIEK

-572 LIPDST
+572 LIPEPKS
-578 SRDQTYRDQDTKAQ
+578 SYQSYRDQETKVQ
-592 SS
+592 ST

>member
-1 MSILA
+1 
-6 MALTLVGGLALFMY
+6 
-20 GMERSSEGIQRAA
+20 
-33 GERLQSVLN
+33 
-42 MMTKNSIMGVLT
+42 
-54 GTLVTIAV
+54 
-62 QSSSATT
+62 
-69 VMLITFVNAG
+69 MLITFVNAG

-105 AVGIAKFSIT
+105 AVGIAKFSII

-120 LFGIGFL
+120 LFGIGFF
-127 MSLSKRK
+127 MSIAKRK
-134 SDEFRSYGRA
+134 SDSFRSYGNA

-152 LGLDFIQSA
+152 LGLDFIERA
-161 IPTPSANALLF
+161 IPTPSASALLF
-172 IRNFSSLGYVS
+172 LQNFSKLGYGAILIS
-183 VLLAVLIG
+183 VLVG
-191 TAFTILVHA
+191 TVFTMLVNA

-208 ITMASQGI
+208 IAMASQGI

-228 ANIGTTIDAFLA
+228 ANIGTTLDAFLA
-240 SVSAGASTN
+240 SISTGTNTN
-249 AKRAAWA
+249 ARRAAWA

-261 VFGTAWVV
+261 VLGTVWVV
-269 ILFRPFIDF
+269 ILFKPFISL

-284 GPIEPRSIG
+284 SPIEPKSIG

-318 AAFLERIIKEK
+318 ASFLERIIKEK
-329 PGEAELRTL
+329 PGEAELRTF

-354 ARKEIADMATLAR
+354 ARKEISEMVTLAR
-367 SMFDRSRSLFA
+367 TMFDRSRSLFT
-378 REINDDSNDSKANAN
+378 EKLTNESKASPDT
-393 AANTANIDLDAEIEW
+393 ANTASIDMDAEIEW

-425 YLLSITGMDLS
+425 YLLSITSMDLS

-465 MIKKKHNK
+465 IIKKKHDK
-473 KLQFDSESVK
+473 KLEFDPESVA

-497 FVAERLNVGIT
+497 FIAERLNVGIN

-521 IDDYKRRLKKL
+521 IDDYKRRLKKT
-532 ARQRLDRGANV
+532 ARYRLDRGADV
-543 RAELLYIDLIRHVEK
+543 RAELLYIDLIRHIEK

-572 LIPDST
+572 LIPEPKS
-578 SRDQTYRDQDTKAQ
+578 SYQSYRDQETKVQ
-592 SS
+592 ST

>member
-1 MSILA
+1 
-6 MALTLVGGLALFMY
+6 MALTLIGGLALFMY
-20 GMERSSEGIQRAA
+20 GMERSSESIQRAA
-33 GERLQSVLN
+33 GERLQSALN
-42 MMTKNSIMGVLT
+42 MMTKNSIVGVLT
-54 GTLVTIAV
+54 GAIVTILV

-105 AVGIAKFSIT
+105 AVGIAKFSII

-120 LFGIGFL
+120 LFGIGFF
-127 MSLSKRK
+127 MSIAKRK
-134 SDEFRSYGRA
+134 SDSFRSYGNA

-152 LGLDFIQSA
+152 LGLDFIERA
-161 IPTPSANALLF
+161 IPTPSASALLF
-172 IRNFSSLGYVS
+172 LQNFSKLGYGAILIS
-183 VLLAVLIG
+183 VLVG
-191 TAFTILVHA
+191 TVFTMLVNA

-208 ITMASQGI
+208 IAMASQGI

-228 ANIGTTIDAFLA
+228 ANIGTTLDAFLA
-240 SVSAGASTN
+240 SISTGTNTN
-249 AKRAAWA
+249 ARRAAWA

-261 VFGTAWVV
+261 VLGTVWVV
-269 ILFRPFIDF
+269 ILFKPFISL

-284 GPIEPRSIG
+284 SPIEPKSIG

-318 AAFLERIIKEK
+318 ASFLERIIKEK
-329 PGEAELRTL
+329 PGEAELRTF

-354 ARKEIADMATLAR
+354 ARKEISEMVVLAR
-367 SMFDRSRSLFA
+367 TMFDRSRSLFT
-378 REINDDSNDSKANAN
+378 EKLTNESKASPDT
-393 AANTANIDLDAEIEW
+393 ANTASIDMDAEIEW

-425 YLLSITGMDLS
+425 YLLSITSMDLS

-465 MIKKKHNK
+465 IIKKKHDK
-473 KLQFDSESVK
+473 KLEFDPESVA

-497 FVAERLNVGIT
+497 FIAERLNVGIN

-521 IDDYKRRLKKL
+521 IDDYKRRLKKT
-532 ARQRLDRGANV
+532 ARYRLDRGADV
-543 RAELLYIDLIRHVEK
+543 RAELLYIDLIRHIEK

-572 LIPDST
+572 LIPEPKS
-578 SRDQTYRDQDTKAQ
+578 SYQSYRDQETKVQ
-592 SS
+592 ST

>member
-1 MSILA
+1 

-54 GTLVTIAV
+54 GTLVTVAV

-134 SDEFRSYGRA
+134 SDEFKSYGRA

-152 LGLDFIQSA
+152 LGLDFIQST

-172 IRNFSSLGYVS
+172 IHNFSSLGYVAI
-183 VLLAVLIG
+183 LLAVLIG

-261 VFGTAWVV
+261 VLGTVWVV
-269 ILFRPFIDF
+269 ILFRPFLAL
-278 VDWVVP
+278 VDWIVP
-284 GPIEPRSIG
+284 GPIQPASIG
-293 VHIAMLHTLFNTLN
+293 IHIAMLHTVFNTVN
-307 TLLLLP
+307 TILLLP

-329 PGEAELRTL
+329 PGEAELRAL

-354 ARKEIADMATLAR
+354 ARKEIADMANLAR
-367 SMFDRSRSLFA
+367 TMFDRCRSLFTGELA
-378 REINDDSNDSKANAN
+378 KNSKAGAN
-393 AANTANIDLDAEIEW
+393 NSNSNTANIDLDAEIEW

-465 MIKKKHNK
+465 MIKKKHDK
-473 KLQFDSESVK
+473 KLEFDPESVK

-578 SRDQTYRDQDTKAQ
+578 SRDQTYRDQDTKTQ
-592 SS
+592 ST

>member
-1 MSILA
+1 
-6 MALTLVGGLALFMY
+6 MALTLIGGLALFMY
-20 GMERSSEGIQRAA
+20 GMERSSESIQRAA
-33 GERLQSVLN
+33 GERLQSTLN
-42 MMTKNSIMGVLT
+42 MMTKNSIVGVLT
-54 GTLVTIAV
+54 GAIVTILV

-105 AVGIAKFSIT
+105 AVGIAKFSII

-120 LFGIGFL
+120 LFGIGFF
-127 MSLSKRK
+127 MSIAKRK
-134 SDEFRSYGRA
+134 SDSFRSYGNA

-152 LGLDFIQSA
+152 LGLDFIERA
-161 IPTPSANALLF
+161 IPTPSASALLF
-172 IRNFSSLGYVS
+172 LQNFSKLGYGAILIS
-183 VLLAVLIG
+183 VLVG
-191 TAFTILVHA
+191 TVFTMLVNA

-208 ITMASQGI
+208 IAMASQGI

-228 ANIGTTIDAFLA
+228 ANIGTTLDAFLA
-240 SVSAGASTN
+240 SISTGTNTN
-249 AKRAAWA
+249 ARRAAWA

-261 VFGTAWVV
+261 VLGTVWVV
-269 ILFRPFIDF
+269 ILFKPFISL

-284 GPIEPRSIG
+284 SPIEPKSIG

-318 AAFLERIIKEK
+318 ASFLERIIKEK
-329 PGEAELRTL
+329 PGEAELRTF

-354 ARKEIADMATLAR
+354 ARKEISEMVVLAR
-367 SMFDRSRSLFA
+367 TMFDRSRSLFT
-378 REINDDSNDSKANAN
+378 EKLTNESKASPDT
-393 AANTANIDLDAEIEW
+393 ANTTSIDMDAEIEW

-425 YLLSITGMDLS
+425 YLLSITSMDLS

-465 MIKKKHNK
+465 IIKKKHDK
-473 KLQFDSESVK
+473 KLEFDPESVA

-497 FVAERLNVGIT
+497 FIAERLNVGIN

-521 IDDYKRRLKKL
+521 IDDYKRRLKKT
-532 ARQRLDRGANV
+532 ARYRLDRGADV
-543 RAELLYIDLIRHVEK
+543 RAELLYIDLIRHIEK

-572 LIPDST
+572 LIPEPKS
-578 SRDQTYRDQDTKAQ
+578 SYQSYRDQETKVQ
-592 SS
+592 ST

>member
-1 MSILA
+1 MSILP
-6 MALTLVGGLALFMY
+6 MALTLIGGLALFMY
-20 GMERSSEGIQRAA
+20 GMERSSESIQRAA
-33 GERLQSVLN
+33 GERLQSTLN
-42 MMTKNSIMGVLT
+42 MMTKNSIVGVLT
-54 GTLVTIAV
+54 GAIVTILV

-105 AVGIAKFSIT
+105 AVGIAKFSII

-120 LFGIGFL
+120 LFGIGFF
-127 MSLSKRK
+127 MSIAKRK
-134 SDEFRSYGRA
+134 SDSFRSYGNA

-152 LGLDFIQSA
+152 LGLDFIERA
-161 IPTPSANALLF
+161 IPTPSASALLF
-172 IRNFSSLGYVS
+172 LQNFSKLGYGAILIS
-183 VLLAVLIG
+183 VLVG
-191 TAFTILVHA
+191 TVFTMLVNA

-208 ITMASQGI
+208 IAMASQGI

-228 ANIGTTIDAFLA
+228 ANIGTTLDAFLA
-240 SVSAGASTN
+240 SISTGTNTN
-249 AKRAAWA
+249 ARRAAWA

-261 VFGTAWVV
+261 VLGTVWVV
-269 ILFRPFIDF
+269 ILFKPFISL

-284 GPIEPRSIG
+284 SPIEPKSIG

-318 AAFLERIIKEK
+318 ASFLERIIKEK
-329 PGEAELRTL
+329 PGEAELRTF

-354 ARKEIADMATLAR
+354 ARKEISEMVVLAR
-367 SMFDRSRSLFA
+367 TMFDRSRSLFT
-378 REINDDSNDSKANAN
+378 EKLTNESKASPDTAN
-393 AANTANIDLDAEIEW
+393 ATSVDMDAEIEW

-425 YLLSITGMDLS
+425 YLLSITSMDLS

-465 MIKKKHNK
+465 IIKKKHDK
-473 KLQFDSESVK
+473 KLEFDPESVA

-497 FVAERLNVGIT
+497 FIAERLNVGIN

-521 IDDYKRRLKKL
+521 IDDYKRRLKKT
-532 ARQRLDRGANV
+532 ARYRLDRGADV
-543 RAELLYIDLIRHVEK
+543 RAELLYIDLIRHIEK

-572 LIPDST
+572 LIPEPKS
-578 SRDQTYRDQDTKAQ
+578 SYQSYRDQETKVQ
-592 SS
+592 ST

>member
-1 MSILA
+1 MSILP
-6 MALTLVGGLALFMY
+6 MALTLIGGLALFMY
-20 GMERSSEGIQRAA
+20 GMERSSESIQRAA
-33 GERLQSVLN
+33 GERLQSTLN
-42 MMTKNSIMGVLT
+42 MMTKNSIVGVLT
-54 GTLVTIAV
+54 GAIVTILV

-105 AVGIAKFSIT
+105 AVGIAKFSII

-120 LFGIGFL
+120 LFGIGFF
-127 MSLSKRK
+127 MSIAKRK
-134 SDEFRSYGRA
+134 SDSFRSYGNA

-152 LGLDFIQSA
+152 LGLDFIERA
-161 IPTPSANALLF
+161 IPTPSASALLF
-172 IRNFSSLGYVS
+172 LQNFSKLGYGAILIS
-183 VLLAVLIG
+183 VLVG
-191 TAFTILVHA
+191 TVFTMLVNA

-208 ITMASQGI
+208 IAMASQGI

-228 ANIGTTIDAFLA
+228 ANIGTTLDAFLA
-240 SVSAGASTN
+240 SISTGTNTN
-249 AKRAAWA
+249 ARRAAWA

-261 VFGTAWVV
+261 VLGTVWVV
-269 ILFRPFIDF
+269 ILFKPFISL

-284 GPIEPRSIG
+284 SPIEPKSIG

-318 AAFLERIIKEK
+318 ASFLERIIKEK
-329 PGEAELRTL
+329 PGEAELRTF

-354 ARKEIADMATLAR
+354 ARKEISEMVTLAR
-367 SMFDRSRSLFA
+367 TMFDRSRSLFT
-378 REINDDSNDSKANAN
+378 EKLTNESKASPDT
-393 AANTANIDLDAEIEW
+393 ANTTSIDMDAEIEW

-425 YLLSITGMDLS
+425 YLLSITSMDLS

-465 MIKKKHNK
+465 IIKKKHDK
-473 KLQFDSESVK
+473 KLEFDPESVA

-497 FVAERLNVGIT
+497 FIAERLNVGIN

-521 IDDYKRRLKKL
+521 IDDYKRRLKKT
-532 ARQRLDRGANV
+532 ARYRLDRGADV
-543 RAELLYIDLIRHVEK
+543 RAELLYIDLIRHIEK

-572 LIPDST
+572 LIPEPKS
-578 SRDQTYRDQDTKAQ
+578 SYQSYRDQETKVQ
-592 SS
+592 ST

>member
-20 GMERSSEGIQRAA
+20 GMERSSESIQRAA

-42 MMTKNSIMGVLT
+42 MMTKNSIVGVLT
-54 GTLVTIAV
+54 GAIVTIMV

-105 AVGIAKFSIT
+105 AVGIAKFSII

-120 LFGIGFL
+120 LFGIGFF
-127 MSLSKRK
+127 MSIAKRK
-134 SDEFRSYGRA
+134 SDSFRSYGNA

-152 LGLDFIQSA
+152 LGLDFIERA
-161 IPTPSANALLF
+161 IPTPSASALLF
-172 IRNFSSLGYVS
+172 LQNFSKLGYGAILIS
-183 VLLAVLIG
+183 VLVG
-191 TAFTILVHA
+191 TVFTMLVNA

-208 ITMASQGI
+208 IAMASQGI

-228 ANIGTTIDAFLA
+228 ANIGTTLDAFLA
-240 SVSAGASTN
+240 SISTGTNTN
-249 AKRAAWA
+249 ARRAAWA

-261 VFGTAWVV
+261 VLGTVWVV
-269 ILFRPFIDF
+269 ILFKPFISL

-284 GPIEPRSIG
+284 SPIEPKSIG

-318 AAFLERIIKEK
+318 ASFLERIIKEK
-329 PGEAELRTL
+329 PGEAELRTF

-354 ARKEIADMATLAR
+354 ARKEISEMVVLAR
-367 SMFDRSRSLFA
+367 TMFDRSRSLFT
-378 REINDDSNDSKANAN
+378 EKLTNESKASPDTAN
-393 AANTANIDLDAEIEW
+393 ATSVDMDAEIEW

-425 YLLSITGMDLS
+425 YLLSITSMDLS

-465 MIKKKHNK
+465 IIKKKHDK
-473 KLQFDSESVK
+473 KLEFDPESVA

-497 FVAERLNVGIT
+497 FIAERLNVGIN

-521 IDDYKRRLKKL
+521 IDDYKRRLKKT
-532 ARQRLDRGANV
+532 ARYRLDRGADV
-543 RAELLYIDLIRHVEK
+543 RAELLYIDLIRHIEK

-572 LIPDST
+572 LIPEPKS
-578 SRDQTYRDQDTKAQ
+578 SYQSYRDQETKVQ
-592 SS
+592 ST

>member
-1 MSILA
+1 
-6 MALTLVGGLALFMY
+6 MALTLIGGLALFMY
-20 GMERSSEGIQRAA
+20 GMERSSESIQRAA
-33 GERLQSVLN
+33 GERLQSALN
-42 MMTKNSIMGVLT
+42 MMTKNSIVGVLT
-54 GTLVTIAV
+54 GAIVTILV

-105 AVGIAKFSIT
+105 AVGIAKFSII

-120 LFGIGFL
+120 LFGIGFF
-127 MSLSKRK
+127 MSIAKRK
-134 SDEFRSYGRA
+134 SDSFRSYGNA

-152 LGLDFIQSA
+152 LGLDFIERA
-161 IPTPSANALLF
+161 IPTPSASALLF
-172 IRNFSSLGYVS
+172 LQNFSKLGYGAILIS
-183 VLLAVLIG
+183 VLVG
-191 TAFTILVHA
+191 TVFTMLVNA

-208 ITMASQGI
+208 IAMASQGI

-228 ANIGTTIDAFLA
+228 ANIGTTLDAFLA
-240 SVSAGASTN
+240 SISTGTNTN
-249 AKRAAWA
+249 ARRAAWA

-261 VFGTAWVV
+261 VLGTVWVV
-269 ILFRPFIDF
+269 ILFKPFISL

-284 GPIEPRSIG
+284 SPIEPKSIG

-318 AAFLERIIKEK
+318 ASFLERIIKEK
-329 PGEAELRTL
+329 PGEAELRTF

-354 ARKEIADMATLAR
+354 ARKEISEMVTLAR
-367 SMFDRSRSLFA
+367 TMFDRSRSLFT
-378 REINDDSNDSKANAN
+378 EKLTNESKASPDT
-393 AANTANIDLDAEIEW
+393 ANTTSIDMDAEIEW

-425 YLLSITGMDLS
+425 YLLSITSMDLS

-465 MIKKKHNK
+465 IIKKKHDK
-473 KLQFDSESVK
+473 KLEFDPESVA

-497 FVAERLNVGIT
+497 FIAERLNVGIN

-521 IDDYKRRLKKL
+521 IDDYKRRLKKT
-532 ARQRLDRGANV
+532 ARYRLDRGADV
-543 RAELLYIDLIRHVEK
+543 RAELLYIDLIRHIEK

-572 LIPDST
+572 LIPEPKS
-578 SRDQTYRDQDTKAQ
+578 SYQSYRDQETKVQ
-592 SS
+592 ST